1 VGTVTFRVGPCRG
14 VAWRAC
20 AWRYHTSSDTP
31 PRREEQGLG
40 TRTNP
45 ATPPPPRAPRPPPP
59 PRLLRCPVLQSPPL
73 LAPPVSSL
81 SPPSRPPPA
90 QAPGGSL
97 PSLRRRRRPVGEV
110 SSAPRA
116 RSSLCRPQS
125 VCSVPQPSS
134 RSGLSAPLPP
144 PPNALLA

>member
-1 VGTVTFRVGPCRG
+1 MGTVTFRVGPWRG
-14 VAWRAC
+14 VALPYQQRHPTA
-20 AWRYHTSSDTP
+20 
-31 PRREEQGLG
+31 PRGAG
-40 TRTNP
+40 TRHAHQPCHPPSAPHAPLLHP
-45 ATPPPPRAPRPPPP
+45 ARA
-59 PRLLRCPVLQSPPL
+59 RLLRCPVLQSPPL